1 MKDNLGDS
9 WNVLDRYNVGRME
22 IPELADLIWLFE
34 DEPFSEY
41 EDMAWPV
48 GLQSFR
54 LRRGTREVLFSLDPT
69 SGEAYVTM
77 YEAGEETMSIGRLRK
92 LESLTVDKG
101 DEYEG
106 LILHFTSGDLE
117 PLRLQTRPV
126 IRLSWNVMPLG
137 VR

>member
-1 MKDNLGDS
+1 MLS
-9 WNVLDRYNVGRME
+9 PPAAYSVCRME
-22 IPELADLIWLFE
+22 MPDLADLIWLFE
-34 DEPFSEY
+34 DDPFSEY

-69 SGEAYVTM
+69 SGEAYLTM
-77 YEAGEETMSIGRLRK
+77 YEAGEETMSIGRLRR
-92 LESLTVDKG
+92 LESLTVDKR

-106 LILHFTSGDLE
+106 LVLLFASDDLD

-137 VR
+137 AW